1 MEVKRY
7 CVGVFGTNCYLIKK
21 ENNVLIIDPGASAA
35 KLLSYIDEDDRVKA
49 ILLTHGHFDHIQAV
63 DKLQAHFHCP
73 VYLNEKD
80 EELARN
86 EKLNCLGNY
95 SACLH
100 CKTTS
105 LKEGLLKIENFE
117 IQVLEAPG
125 HTSGSVL
132 LQIENYLFTGDVLF
146 KGSIGRTDLYS
157 GNASEMKRS
166 LQLFYSMNEDLILCP
181 GHDETSILKNE
192 LLYNPFLG

>member
-7 CVGVFGTNCYLIKK
+7 CVGAFGTNCYLVKK
-21 ENNVLIIDPGASAA
+21 ENDVLIIDPGASFA
-35 KLLSYIDEDDRVKA
+35 KLLSYIDEAWNIQA

-73 VYLNEKD
+73 VYLNEND

-86 EKLNCLGNY
+86 EKLNSLGNY

-100 CKTTS
+100 CKTKQ
-105 LKEGLLKIENFE
+105 LKEGELEIGKFK
-117 IQVLEAPG
+117 IQVTEAPG
-125 HTSGSVL
+125 HTAGSVL
-132 LQIENYLFTGDVLF
+132 LQIEDYLFTGDVLF

-157 GNASEMKRS
+157 GSESEMKRS
-166 LQLFYSMNEDLILCP
+166 LQLFYAMDEKLIICP
-181 GHDETSILKNE
+181 GHDDTSTLKHE
-192 LLYNPFLG
+192 LLFNPYLG

>member
-7 CVGVFGTNCYLIKK
+7 CVGAFGTNCYLVKK
-21 ENNVLIIDPGASAA
+21 ENDVLIIDPGASYSKILAH
-35 KLLSYIDEDDRVKA
+35 LDETWNIQA

-86 EKLNCLGNY
+86 EKINSLGNY
-95 SACLH
+95 SASLH
-100 CKTTS
+100 GKTEA
-105 LKEGLLKIENFE
+105 LDEGTLTIGNFI
-117 IQVLEAPG
+117 IQVTEAPG

-132 LQIENYLFTGDVLF
+132 LKIEDYLFTGDVLF

-166 LQLFYSMNEDLILCP
+166 LQLFYTMDENLIVCP
-181 GHDETSILKNE
+181 GHDETTVLKNE
-192 LLYNPFLG
+192 LLYNPYLG